1 MKNRINDELDPN
13 NPSHQVV
20 IRLNNRNEELYGNYH
35 SECGLFEQF
44 CHCKKEKVSN
54 EQSR

>member
-35 SECGLFEQF
+35 SECGLFEKF
-44 CHCKKEKVSN
+44 CHCKKEKASN